1 VKCKAQTH
9 VVVFYPLT
17 PDPRHS
23 PLTYGATKIDA
34 KKSREEI
41 NEARSKMKPNLL
53 SPLHAHQANFD
64 RKWILLD
71 FEKVK

>member
-1 VKCKAQTH
+1 MQGADSRRC
-9 VVVFYPLT
+9 FLPLDT
-17 PDPRHS
+17 RPSSLSVDLWRNE
-23 PLTYGATKIDA
+23 IDA